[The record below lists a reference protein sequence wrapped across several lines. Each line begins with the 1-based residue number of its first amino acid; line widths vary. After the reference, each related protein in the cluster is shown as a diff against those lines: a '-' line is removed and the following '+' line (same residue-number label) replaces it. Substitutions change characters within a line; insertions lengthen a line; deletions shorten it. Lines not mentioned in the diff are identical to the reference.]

1 MEIRQIQ
8 YFTAI
13 VREGSFSRAARK
25 LHIGQPALSKQIKA
39 LERELGVDL
48 LVRLPEGVRPTLAGS
63 RLDEMSHTFLRYVD
77 DIGQA
82 VREAA
87 GSPAGTVTL
96 GLSPT
101 LVPALAG
108 HLERRFADEFPHVRI
123 EIVEALPMFLAEWLE
138 EGRLDLGVFTLSS
151 YATRQLSVVEVG
163 SDEMLLAGTEAALSG
178 IGEHATPD
186 AVGSLRLAL
195 TPGFREVLHSRPEF
209 ARVAQLGGSGIDSVH
224 MVRDLIA
231 RGEYCSVLP
240 YTFLRADLDR
250 GVLAA
255 VGFAPVL
262 ERKLV
267 AATRTGRPASPAV
280 RSVVEMVRRRLGE
293 LAELRRSTRSA
304 ARMSCHPA

>member
-63 RLDEMSHTFLRYVD
+63 RLDEMSHTFLGYVE
-77 DIGQA
+77 DIGSA

-87 GSPAGTVTL
+87 AAQTETVTL
-96 GLSPT
+96 GLSPS

-108 HLERRFADEFPHVRI
+108 HLERRFADEFPHTRI

-138 EGRLDLGVFTLSS
+138 EDRLDLGVFTLSS
-151 YATRQLSVVEVG
+151 YATRHLSAVEVG
-163 SDEMLLAGTEAALSG
+163 SDEMLLAGTEATLAG
-178 IGEHATPD
+178 VGEHATPD
-186 AVGSLRLAL
+186 TIGSLRLAL
-195 TPGFREVLHSRPEF
+195 TPGFRDLLHSRPEF
-209 ARVAQLGGSGIDSVH
+209 AGVAQHSGSGIDSLH
-224 MVRDLIA
+224 LVRDLVA

-240 YTFLRADLDR
+240 YTFIQADLDR

-255 VGFAPVL
+255 VGFNPIL

-267 AATRTGRPASPAV
+267 AATRAGRRLPPAV
-280 RSVVEMVRRRLGE
+280 RSVVEMVRERLGE
-293 LAELRRSTRSA
+293 FTELRR
-304 ARMSCHPA
+304 CHPA